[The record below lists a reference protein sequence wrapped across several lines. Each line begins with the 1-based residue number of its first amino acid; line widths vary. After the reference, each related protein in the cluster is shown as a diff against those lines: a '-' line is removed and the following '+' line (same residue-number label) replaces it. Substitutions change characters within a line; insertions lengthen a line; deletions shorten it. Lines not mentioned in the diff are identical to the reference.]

1 MTVFLL
7 KHELKPGC
15 KGILFTFPLIVYSDF
30 PVKLRMDIII
40 LFYGQMG

>member
-15 KGILFTFPLIVYSDF
+15 KGISFTFPLIIDLDF
-30 PVKLRMDIII
+30 PVKLRMGIII